1 MSMSNPRR
9 ASLAVFL
16 VAVLAACGSSGG
28 KGANAS
34 TKPAAAKSSTGASPS
49 SDGAKKIDACSLV
62 SDAEAQTL
70 LGAAV
75 SKKGPASGVGESVCE
90 WDTAAEYS
98 LTVSVGSPGT
108 APGDKLTLDPSLGTA
123 LPIAALNGKGF
134 YVAGQ
139 VEFAAGNRDNYL
151 QLVTDVTS
159 DVDRPKAER
168 LAVELAP
175 KIAQAS

>member
-1 MSMSNPRR
+1 MSNPRR
-9 ASLAVFL
+9 ASFAVFF

-28 KGANAS
+28 KSANAPS
-34 TKPAAAKSSTGASPS
+34 QPAAGSSSTAASS
-49 SDGAKKIDACSLV
+49 SSGGDKKIDACSLV

-75 SKKGPASGVGESVCE
+75 VKKGPASGVGESVCE
-90 WDTAAEYS
+90 WDTAADYS

-108 APGDKLTLDPSLGTA
+108 APGDKLTLDPSLGTPE
-123 LPIAALNGKGF
+123 PIAALHGEGF
-134 YVAGQ
+134 YVAGEA
-139 VEFAAGNRDNYL
+139 EFAAGNRDNYL

-159 DVDRPKAER
+159 DVDRPKAEQ